1 MDLVLLNEKL
11 KKIQADKVVSNKDD
25 LFVISHIRATINNIQ
40 AIYNGLDNSED
51 DFYKSSLKEKL
62 KEFEGFFSGLVVGR
76 LAQMGVALNKIS
88 VPKQITE
95 IKSKNQT
102 KAFSS
107 KSGLKSLKDVMKELS
122 SASKNFKQRK
132 NAQVT
137 ANLQQNNVVEK
148 PEKDDFLTVPE
159 SLNVEPVVQPVNNN
173 FKQAGN
179 SLAQVQTPNNIIDEA
194 QADKDINLNNVQI
207 DIPLNQSAQNAQKD
221 ISSSAGRKYIYDLLK
236 SKNK

>member
-95 IKSKNQT
+95 KTSKKQT

-132 NAQVT
+132 T
-137 ANLQQNNVVEK
+137 
-148 PEKDDFLTVPE
+148 
-159 SLNVEPVVQPVNNN
+159 
-173 FKQAGN
+173 N
-179 SLAQVQTPNNIIDEA
+179 SVFNCSKFFNRCCF
-194 QADKDINLNNVQI
+194 INEI
-207 DIPLNQSAQNAQKD
+207 CSDGIK
-221 ISSSAGRKYIYDLLK
+221 IFR
-236 SKNK
+236 